1 MSWKRQIKYQLE
13 SYKRTALG
21 ILHCMTLPSWLTA
34 RAARYAY
41 LGIISIIVIAYI
53 CQTSNAAAS
62 GYEMRDLQNKV
73 TQMREE
79 IQKIE
84 VDIAGYNSM
93 PNLEKQVKSTG
104 MSLAQNI
111 RYISV
116 PEPVVAKR

>member
-1 MSWKRQIKYQLE
+1 MSWKRQIIYQLD

-34 RAARYAY
+34 RAARYTY
-41 LGIISIIVIAYI
+41 LGIILLIGFAYI

-84 VDIAGYNSM
+84 VDLAGYNSM
-93 PNLEKQVKSTG
+93 PNLEKQVRTTG
-104 MSLAQNI
+104 MNLAQNI

-116 PEPVVAKR
+116 TEPMVAKR